1 MPCKSFFPVAR
12 RFNLGKPNQLT
23 FTHTAHLICLISRPT
38 DLKQLIA
45 LYLAHLFHA
54 AFLNPSALCSTSFSF
69 PEDQILKRNTLLT
82 TLDPQSFNLRD
93 FAQILQLTIGGKSGN
108 VGDRTFERSIHKFLG
123 VQISTTLNGKPN
135 VGKLFRTKKPPI
147 NEWTVVG

>member
-54 AFLNPSALCSTSFSF
+54 AFLNPSALSSTSFSF
-69 PEDQILKRNTLLT
+69 QEDQILKRNTLLT

-108 VGDRTFERSIHKFLG
+108 VGDRTPALAIHKFR
-123 VQISTTLNGKPN
+123 GKVSMPSES
-135 VGKLFRTKKPPI
+135 KLFLVKFI
-147 NEWTVVG
+147 CFGQF